1 MSLKSIVGGNGLAVP
16 LQTAESVCS
25 LSENAGGTAESVF
38 LDFVLLIR
46 TESFYFVINFKEI
59 YYETTA

>member
-1 MSLKSIVGGNGLAVP
+1 MSLKIAVGGNGLAVP

-25 LSENAGGTAESVF
+25 LSENAGGTAECGF
-38 LDFVLLIR
+38 TDFVLFIG